1 MGADEGFFLRAVL
14 WSLLELEF
22 WTMPV
27 TAVLGALTKEP
38 FIPFCILYGCL
49 GALKPVRQKC
59 RQRANSSFANRDLDP
74 EQLGA
79 GFRSSSRIAGPELSL
94 SSGLFRCGFP
104 TSSGEDLINAARSA
118 VILDFR
124 QLSLLALVP

>member
-1 MGADEGFFLRAVL
+1 VGAGEGFFLRAVL

-38 FIPFCILYGCL
+38 FIPFCIISTVAWEL
-49 GALKPVRQKC
+49 
-59 RQRANSSFANRDLDP
+59 SSRFDRSVDNERNWSYANRDLDP

-94 SSGLFRCGFP
+94 SFGVISLRILHP
-104 TSSGEDLINAARSA
+104 SGEID
-118 VILDFR
+118 
-124 QLSLLALVP
+124 